1 MATGTPLSR
10 LLEPQMLA
18 FVGGDPAE
26 VAIRQCMAL
35 GFAGDLWP
43 VHPHRS
49 TMAGLP
55 VFASLGDLPS
65 PPDAAL
71 VAVNRNATVEVVG
84 QLAKMGAGAAVC
96 YASGFAEVGGDGV
109 GLQEALVAA
118 AGDMPLVG
126 PNCYGTVSA
135 TVGAALWPD
144 QQGLSRVDRGVALVT
159 QSGNIGLNLTMQD
172 RAMGISHVLTLGN
185 QAGLGVEDCLEALV
199 GDPSVSGI
207 GLHVEAL
214 GDVARFEAAYGA
226 LFDRSGVRR
235 VRSIPELLDTLL
247 VMEKLGPLPGRRIV
261 SLSCSGGEASVVAD
275 SSETLD
281 LEFPEFEPAHASR
294 IADTLTDLVTVS
306 NPLDYHTF
314 IWGDEA
320 RLTRCFTE
328 VMDGPV
334 DAAVLVLDFPR
345 SDLDGSDWWPTLR
358 AFLDAAQQ
366 TGTAGVVASSMAENM
381 PPEAEEIAVAAG
393 QVAVR
398 GITPALSGLEAAGWW
413 GRRRQLPAVDR
424 VGGLSYPP
432 VTITEYEAKSLLS
445 EVGIRV
451 PNSELVDAGEA
462 ARAAERIGRPVVV
475 KRSGGAHKTE
485 SGGVALDLVDS
496 ASVQEAADRM
506 GGQVL
511 VEQQVDGAL
520 VEMLVAVRREPP
532 VGWLLTMGVGGIL
545 VEVMAD
551 TRSLL
556 LPASA
561 AEVVAALEG
570 LAIWPILA
578 GHRGRRAADLDA
590 IIKVVESLR
599 SLVLDKPD
607 LVEVEINPLLV
618 LGDGAV
624 AVDALITM
632 EVHE

>member
-1 MATGTPLSR
+1 
-10 LLEPQMLA
+10 MLA

-214 GDVARFEAAYGA
+214 GDVARFEAACHVALEAGIPIVVLKTGSSDQGALIAASHTSSLVGNEAAYGA

-247 VMEKLGPLPGRRIV
+247 
-261 SLSCSGGEASVVAD
+261 
-275 SSETLD
+275 
-281 LEFPEFEPAHASR
+281 
-294 IADTLTDLVTVS
+294 
-306 NPLDYHTF
+306 
-314 IWGDEA
+314 
-320 RLTRCFTE
+320 
-328 VMDGPV
+328 
-334 DAAVLVLDFPR
+334 
-345 SDLDGSDWWPTLR
+345 
-358 AFLDAAQQ
+358 
-366 TGTAGVVASSMAENM
+366 
-381 PPEAEEIAVAAG
+381 
-393 QVAVR
+393 
-398 GITPALSGLEAAGWW
+398 
-413 GRRRQLPAVDR
+413 
-424 VGGLSYPP
+424 GLSLFH
-432 VTITEYEAKSLLS
+432 I
-445 EVGIRV
+445 
-451 PNSELVDAGEA
+451 
-462 ARAAERIGRPVVV
+462 
-475 KRSGGAHKTE
+475 
-485 SGGVALDLVDS
+485 
-496 ASVQEAADRM
+496 
-506 GGQVL
+506 
-511 VEQQVDGAL
+511 
-520 VEMLVAVRREPP
+520 
-532 VGWLLTMGVGGIL
+532 
-545 VEVMAD
+545 
-551 TRSLL
+551 
-556 LPASA
+556 
-561 AEVVAALEG
+561 
-570 LAIWPILA
+570 
-578 GHRGRRAADLDA
+578 
-590 IIKVVESLR
+590 
-599 SLVLDKPD
+599 
-607 LVEVEINPLLV
+607 
-618 LGDGAV
+618 
-624 AVDALITM
+624 
-632 EVHE
+632 